1 MNNLIE
7 FQKEALMPMCSSNG
21 KNVKGGSVYLG
32 VNALGQYVVKAKNEK
47 FTFDYAADAILKY
60 SEYFK

>member
-1 MNNLIE
+1 
-7 FQKEALMPMCSSNG
+7 MPMCSSNG